1 MSLPRCRRFLL
12 RLAAVFVFVFAVYHA
27 ADLWTLRS
35 WNDEDSLIVEVLEMG
50 TERLRPTA
58 VSKAEEAE
66 EESFPAL
73 DRPLK
78 VLVLTGK
85 QKGRAFNIVVT
96 RLAGSGVDLL
106 PNRRYLLMEDVFED
120 GGKQYSIADSY
131 RIPSVLAFVA
141 FVSALLLLF
150 AGWDGLRA
158 LLGLGIS
165 VVCLLWGLVPLIA
178 SGWPPIPLAFSAVLA
193 ISTVTVICVV
203 KRHRYRSAALLG
215 SLGGVGGGFLLGVSM
230 VFVWQLSGLAGEG
243 AALLASTHPD
253 IDIRGILL
261 ASLLIGAIG
270 AVLDVGIS
278 ITASMAELVDY
289 DPDIPLKRLW
299 VAGMNVG
306 GEVLGSMIN
315 TLILAYLGVSL
326 PMTVLIS
333 SAGADVKGLLND
345 PYIGQEIVQSLAGTA
360 GLLLTIPMT
369 ALFFVLQEGW
379 ERRRQVRNDQEFV
392 PEEDG
397 EEGA

>member
-58 VSKAEEAE
+58 VSKDEEAE

-178 SGWPPIPLAFSAVLA
+178 SGWPP
-193 ISTVTVICVV
+193 
-203 KRHRYRSAALLG
+203 
-215 SLGGVGGGFLLGVSM
+215 
-230 VFVWQLSGLAGEG
+230 
-243 AALLASTHPD
+243 
-253 IDIRGILL
+253 
-261 ASLLIGAIG
+261 
-270 AVLDVGIS
+270 
-278 ITASMAELVDY
+278 
-289 DPDIPLKRLW
+289 
-299 VAGMNVG
+299 
-306 GEVLGSMIN
+306 
-315 TLILAYLGVSL
+315 
-326 PMTVLIS
+326 
-333 SAGADVKGLLND
+333 
-345 PYIGQEIVQSLAGTA
+345 
-360 GLLLTIPMT
+360 
-369 ALFFVLQEGW
+369 
-379 ERRRQVRNDQEFV
+379 
-392 PEEDG
+392 
-397 EEGA
+397 